1 MNASIAI
8 QVRPEAKNEEDMLR
22 IVDEVIACIQNTGLN
37 YFVGPFETTVEGDFD
52 QLMNLIKECHL
63 IAARAGAASVASYIK
78 VSYRPEGE
86 VLSIEKKTAKYHV
99 GD

>member
-1 MNASIAI
+1 MM
-8 QVRPEAKNEEDMLR
+8 D
-22 IVDEVIACIQNTGLN
+22 
-37 YFVGPFETTVEGDFD
+37 
-52 QLMNLIKECHL
+52 LIKECHL